1 MKIFKNKKS
10 LINEISDLKN
20 IAFVPTMGALHEGH
34 ISLIKKAKKKSN
46 KVLVSIY
53 VNPKQFNTK
62 KDFSK
67 YPKKIHS
74 DIKVLKSIGVEY
86 LYVPSN
92 RDIYSF
98 KPKVKLLFLILS
110 VLFISIGLV
119 NPKIG
124 TQLKTVKREG
134 VDIVFA
140 IDVSKSMLAED
151 VAPNRLEKAKRLVS
165 QIINQL
171 SSDRVGV
178 IAYAATALPI
188 LPITNDYSTAK
199 MFLQS
204 LNTEMLSSQGT
215 AILESIK
222 LAKDYYDDENQT
234 NRVLCILSDGE
245 DHELENQNISE
256 IVEATGITIFTIGIG
271 TVKGAPIPIKL
282 NNIVQS
288 YKKDSE
294 GEVVITKLVP
304 KLLEGLAS
312 SSSGIYIEGKNTE
325 EVVEIII
332 EKLKEMDKQEFES
345 KQFVAYKDQFQW
357 FIAIGLIFLCLEL
370 FVFDKKT
377 FWVKKLNL
385 FNE

>member
-1 MKIFKNKKS
+1 MYQLEETTYFYLTLVIPIILMGFLILKRWKSIVQKKY
-10 LINEISDLKN
+10 ISKELLETLSPD
-20 IAFVPTMGALHEGH
+20 
-34 ISLIKKAKKKSN
+34 ISL
-46 KVLVSIY
+46 
-53 VNPKQFNTK
+53 
-62 KDFSK
+62 
-67 YPKKIHS
+67 
-74 DIKVLKSIGVEY
+74 
-86 LYVPSN
+86 
-92 RDIYSF
+92 F
-98 KPKVKLLFLILS
+98 KPKVKLLFLT
-110 VLFISIGLV
+110 LFFLFTSIGLV

-171 SSDRVGV
+171 NSDRVGV

-199 MFLQS
+199 MFLES

-215 AILESIK
+215 AILESIT

-271 TVKGAPIPIKL
+271 TLKGAPIPMKI

-288 YKKDSE
+288 YKKDFE
-294 GEVVITKLVP
+294 GEVVITKLIP
-304 KLLEGLAS
+304 ELLEELAN
-312 SSSGIYIEGKNTE
+312 SSSGIYIEGANTE
-325 EVVEIII
+325 EVVDTII
-332 EKLKEMDKQEFES
+332 EELKKMDKQEFES
-345 KQFVAYKDQFQW
+345 KQFIAYKDQFQW
-357 FIAIGLIFLCLEL
+357 FIAIALIFLCLEL
-370 FVFDKKT
+370 FIFDKKT
-377 FWVKKLNL
+377 YWIKKLNL

>member
-1 MKIFKNKKS
+1 MYQLEETLYFY
-10 LINEISDLKN
+10 LI
-20 IAFVPTMGALHEGH
+20 
-34 ISLIKKAKKKSN
+34 
-46 KVLVSIY
+46 LVI
-53 VNPKQFNTK
+53 PIILFG
-62 KDFSK
+62 FL
-67 YPKKIHS
+67 
-74 DIKVLKSIGVEY
+74 VLKRWKSIIQKKYISKE
-86 LYVPSN
+86 LLETLSP
-92 RDIYSF
+92 DISSF

-110 VLFISIGLV
+110 FLFISIGLV

-312 SSSGIYIEGKNTE
+312 SSSGIYIQGKNTE

-357 FIAIGLIFLCLEL
+357 FIAIGLFFLCLEL